1 VGNILRERP
10 AKESRRADSN
20 RFPAHYEFAS
30 RRTSASY
37 CVRELRLF
45 RRFVKIWGIALSST
59 YQPVPARLQYGC
71 SRFADWMDPD
81 IRDYLPG

>member
-1 VGNILRERP
+1 
-10 AKESRRADSN
+10 
-20 RFPAHYEFAS
+20 
-30 RRTSASY
+30 
-37 CVRELRLF
+37 LF